1 MSNLIEEH
9 NELILDGTKIQYHED
24 RVKAWERGER
34 IAPITVDIALT
45 RSCNYGCHFCYAML
59 QENDRKKI
67 TKEVIYNFLEDCA
80 EVGVKGISLVGD
92 GESVNRQFC

>member
-45 RSCNYGCHFCYAML
+45 RSCNYGCHFCLCFYWILA
-59 QENDRKKI
+59 
-67 TKEVIYNFLEDCA
+67 
-80 EVGVKGISLVGD
+80 
-92 GESVNRQFC
+92 

>member
-34 IAPITVDIALT
+34 IAPITVDIALLDLVIMVAIFVMQCFKKMT
-45 RSCNYGCHFCYAML
+45 EKNYKRSYL
-59 QENDRKKI
+59 
-67 TKEVIYNFLEDCA
+67 
-80 EVGVKGISLVGD
+80 
-92 GESVNRQFC
+92 